1 MTSLISL
8 ELLTSCG
15 SCDVRLL
22 PLLGGTAGHA
32 DLVVWQ
38 LDRRTQL
45 LLLLLLFLLLQG
57 IELLAL
63 NGGSN
68 EGGRQAGRLQANA
81 DGRPA
86 AAVCG
91 LDFLVLDGLGAA
103 LAVPADAAGSTD
115 VRHGVENVVDLVP
128 YGTQLLADV
137 LRDAGL
143 DALAAD
149 YLSIDED
156 SQLKDPGNLQGCS
169 QVGAVKEGDEIS
181 ILVFVLE
188 RHVVRG

>member
-1 MTSLISL
+1 MLRHLLLLLLISLLTSLISL

-45 LLLLLLFLLLQG
+45 LLLLLFLLLQG
-57 IELLAL
+57 IKLLAL
-63 NGGSN
+63 NGGCN
-68 EGGRQAGRLQANA
+68 EGGRQASRLQATANA

-86 AAVCG
+86 VCR

-103 LAVPADAAGSTD
+103 LAVPAAGSTD

-156 SQLKDPGNLQGCS
+156 SQLKDP
-169 QVGAVKEGDEIS
+169 EE
-181 ILVFVLE
+181 
-188 RHVVRG
+188 

>member
-1 MTSLISL
+1 MLRHLLLLLLISLVTSLISL

-68 EGGRQAGRLQANA
+68 EGGRQAGRLQANT

-86 AAVCG
+86 AAPVCG

-128 YGTQLLADV
+128 YGTQLLANV

-156 SQLKDPGNLQGCS
+156 SQLKDPEEK
-169 QVGAVKEGDEIS
+169 VAV
-181 ILVFVLE
+181 
-188 RHVVRG
+188 

>member
-1 MTSLISL
+1 MLRHLLLISLVTSLISL

-45 LLLLLLFLLLQG
+45 LLLFLLLQG

-68 EGGRQAGRLQANA
+68 EGGRQAGRLQANT

-86 AAVCG
+86 AAPVCG

-128 YGTQLLADV
+128 YGTQLLANV

-156 SQLKDPGNLQGCS
+156 SQLKDPEEK
-169 QVGAVKEGDEIS
+169 VAV
-181 ILVFVLE
+181 
-188 RHVVRG
+188 

>member
-1 MTSLISL
+1 MLRHLLLLLISLVTSLISL

-22 PLLGGTAGHA
+22 PLLRGTAGHA

-38 LDRRTQL
+38 LDRRTQ

-86 AAVCG
+86 ATPVCG

-128 YGTQLLADV
+128 YGTQLLANV

-156 SQLKDPGNLQGCS
+156 SQLKDP
-169 QVGAVKEGDEIS
+169 EE
-181 ILVFVLE
+181 
-188 RHVVRG
+188 